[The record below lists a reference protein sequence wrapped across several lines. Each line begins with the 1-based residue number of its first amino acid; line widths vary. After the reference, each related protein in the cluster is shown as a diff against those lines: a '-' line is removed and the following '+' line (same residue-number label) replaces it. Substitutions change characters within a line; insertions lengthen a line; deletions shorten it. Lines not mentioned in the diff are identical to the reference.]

1 MMLSAAAWRSTCS
14 SALSLHVGSPRVGAG
29 PFHANSSTYNIVG
42 GAIFNFL
49 GVRHASTQ
57 VWLILETSYLFYFH
71 IDCFFFYLFIF
82 KIKTNFA

>member
-29 PFHANSSTYNIVG
+29 PFHANSSTCNIVG

-57 VWLILETSYLFYFH
+57 VWLILLETSYLFYF
-71 IDCFFFYLFIF
+71 ILTVFFIIYLFL
-82 KIKTNFA
+82 K